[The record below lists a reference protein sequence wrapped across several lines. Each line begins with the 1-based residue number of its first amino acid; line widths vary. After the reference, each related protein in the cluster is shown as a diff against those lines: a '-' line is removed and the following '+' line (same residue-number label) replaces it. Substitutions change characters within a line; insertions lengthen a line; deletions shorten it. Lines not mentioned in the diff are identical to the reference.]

1 MTDHDKPMTGAVAE
15 EELHAYVDGLLPD
28 DRKEAVA
35 TWLAANPDAAALVAA
50 WRAQADAIRARY
62 GAVANE
68 PVPERLQLDSIIAND
83 VIAARRGNRP
93 LRMLAAAAVVL
104 AFVGG
109 AGAGWFARGASDVTS
124 SGFDQMTSQALDA
137 YKLYVVEVR
146 HPVEV
151 PGAEAAHLRQWLS
164 KRVGAELSI
173 PDLSSLGLKLV
184 GGRLLPGPTGSAA
197 AFYMYES
204 ATGERY
210 TIYCALATQGETSL
224 HFKTGEQYAAVTWV
238 DDKVGYVVS
247 GPSDRAKLETVA
259 RNVYE
264 QIDKGAEKKG

>member
-1 MTDHDKPMTGAVAE
+1 MSTV
-15 EELHAYVDGLLPD
+15 LLPD
-28 DRKEAVA
+28 DRQEAVA

-62 GAVANE
+62 GAVASE
-68 PVPERLQLDSIIAND
+68 PVPERLQLDRIIAND
-83 VIAARRGNRP
+83 VIAARRGSRP
-93 LRMLAAAAVVL
+93 FRMLAAAAVVL

-109 AGAGWFARGASDVTS
+109 AGVGWLARGSSDVTS
-124 SGFDQMTSQALDA
+124 SGFDQITAQALDA

-164 KRVGAELSI
+164 KRVGAELRI
-173 PDLSSLGLKLV
+173 PDLSSLGLKLI

-204 ATGERY
+204 AAGERY
-210 TIYCALATQGETSL
+210 TIYCAKATQGETAL

-247 GPSDRAKLETVA
+247 GPSDRARLETVA

-264 QIDKGAEKKG
+264 QIDKGVEKKG

>member
-1 MTDHDKPMTGAVAE
+1 MTDHDKPVTE
-15 EELHAYVDGLLPD
+15 DELHAYVDGLLSD

-35 TWLAANPDAAALVAA
+35 AWLAANPDAAALVAA

-62 GAVANE
+62 GAVASE
-68 PVPERLQLDSIIAND
+68 PVPDRLQIDRIIAGD
-83 VIAARRGNRP
+83 ILAARRGSRP
-93 LRMLAAAAVVL
+93 LRALAAVGVL
-104 AFVGG
+104 VAFVGG
-109 AGAGWFARGASDVTS
+109 AAVGWAARGAPDQAT
-124 SGFDQMTSQALDA
+124 SGFDQMTAQALDA

-151 PGAEAAHLRQWLS
+151 PGTETAHMRAWLS
-164 KRVGAELSI
+164 KRVGAELVI

-184 GGRLLPGPTGSAA
+184 GGRLLPGPTGTAA
-197 AFYMYES
+197 AFYMYEN
-204 ATGERY
+204 AAGERY
-210 TIYCALATQGETSL
+210 TIYCAKATQGETAL

-247 GPSDRAKLETVA
+247 GPSNRDKLETVA
-259 RNVYE
+259 KNVYE

>member
-1 MTDHDKPMTGAVAE
+1 MTEHDKPVTE
-15 EELHAYVDGLLPD
+15 DELHAYVDGLLPD

-62 GAVANE
+62 GAVAQE
-68 PVPERLQLDSIIAND
+68 PVPERLQLDRIIAGD
-83 VIAARRGNRP
+83 IMAARRGSRP
-93 LRMLAAAAVVL
+93 FRIMAAAAVVL

-109 AGAGWFARGASDVTS
+109 AAAGWAARGTPDQMP
-124 SGFDQMTSQALDA
+124 SGFDQMTAQALDA

-151 PGAEAAHLRQWLS
+151 PGTDTAHMRAWLS
-164 KRVGAELSI
+164 KRVGAELRI

-184 GGRLLPGPTGSAA
+184 GGRLLPGPTGNAA
-197 AFYMYES
+197 AFYMYEN
-204 ATGERY
+204 AAGERY
-210 TIYCALATQGETSL
+210 TIYCAKATQGETAL
-224 HFKTGEQYAAVTWV
+224 HFRSGEQYAAVTWV

-247 GPSDRAKLETVA
+247 GPSNRDKLEMVA
-259 RNVYE
+259 KNVYD
-264 QIDKGAEKKG
+264 QIDKGGEKKS